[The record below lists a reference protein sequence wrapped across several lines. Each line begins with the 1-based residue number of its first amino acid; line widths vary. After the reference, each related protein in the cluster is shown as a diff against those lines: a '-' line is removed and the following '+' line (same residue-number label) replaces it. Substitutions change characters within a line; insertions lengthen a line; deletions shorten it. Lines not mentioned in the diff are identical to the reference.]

1 MVKGITR
8 QVVVVQGGDP
18 AMFEQAIFLV
28 RDDLVSQGGV
38 SEEALLEEA
47 RRACSPRLTLWA
59 RIRDR
64 LLYRHP
70 DKIQI
75 EQRERTAMKICGAP
89 SFLILWSAAR
99 SRLGPSG

>member
-47 RRACSPRLTLWA
+47 RRACSLRLTLWA

-64 LLYRHP
+64 LLW
-70 DKIQI
+70 
-75 EQRERTAMKICGAP
+75 AGCGAGAMGA
-89 SFLILWSAAR
+89 LWLAAA
-99 SRLGPSG
+99 LL